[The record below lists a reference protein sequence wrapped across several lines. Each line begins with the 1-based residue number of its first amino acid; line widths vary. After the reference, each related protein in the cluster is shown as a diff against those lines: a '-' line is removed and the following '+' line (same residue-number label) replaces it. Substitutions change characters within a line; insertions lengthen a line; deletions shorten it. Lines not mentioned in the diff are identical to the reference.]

1 MNPRDYKVASELR
14 KRLAKALQL
23 IDFKVYGSKARGDD
37 DEFSDLD
44 VYVEVTTLDGKTKDI
59 ISEIAWEV
67 GLENSMVISPLVFS
81 VDEAENSAL
90 RASPILLNIKEEGIR
105 V

>member
-1 MNPRDYKVASELR
+1 MNPRDYKIASEL
-14 KRLAKALQL
+14 KRRLGEALEL

-44 VYVEVTTLDGKTKDI
+44 VFVEVTTLDGKTKDI

-81 VDEAENSAL
+81 VDETENSAL
-90 RASPILLNIKEEGIR
+90 RASPILLNIKEEGVR

>member
-1 MNPRDYKVASELR
+1 MNPRDYKIASEFKR
-14 KRLAKALQL
+14 RLAEAVELL
-23 IDFKVYGSKARGDD
+23 DFKVYGSKARGDD

-59 ISEIAWEV
+59 ISEIAWEI
-67 GLENSMVISPLVFS
+67 GLENSIVISPLVFS
-81 VDEAENSAL
+81 VDETRNSPL
-90 RASPILLNIKEEGIR
+90 RVSPILLNIKEEGVR

>member
-1 MNPRDYKVASELR
+1 MKPRDYEIAGEL
-14 KRLAKALQL
+14 KRRLEAAVDLT
-23 IDFKVYGSKARGDD
+23 DFKIFGSKARGDD

-44 VYVEVTTLDGKTKDI
+44 VFVEVGTLDRKVKDL

-67 GLENSMVISPLVFS
+67 GLENSTFISTLVFS
-81 VDEAENSAL
+81 VDEVENSAL
-90 RASPILLNIKEEGIR
+90 RASPILLNISEEGIR

>member
-1 MNPRDYKVASELR
+1 MNPRDYKIASEL
-14 KRLAKALQL
+14 KRRLGEALEL

-44 VYVEVTTLDGKTKDI
+44 VFVEVTTLDGKTKDI
-59 ISEIAWEV
+59 ISEIAWEL

-81 VDEAENSAL
+81 VDETEYSAL

>member
-1 MNPRDYKVASELR
+1 MNPRDYKIASEL
-14 KRLAKALQL
+14 KRRLGEALEL

-44 VYVEVTTLDGKTKDI
+44 VFVEVTTLDGKTKDI
-59 ISEIAWEV
+59 ISEIAWEL

-81 VDEAENSAL
+81 VDETENSAL

>member
-1 MNPRDYKVASELR
+1 MNPRDYKIASEL
-14 KRLAKALQL
+14 KRRLGEALEL
-23 IDFKVYGSKARGDD
+23 IEFKVYGSKARGDD

-44 VYVEVTTLDGKTKDI
+44 VFVEVTTLDGKTKDI

-81 VDEAENSAL
+81 VDETENSAL

>member
-1 MNPRDYKVASELR
+1 MNPRDYKIARELKR
-14 KRLAKALQL
+14 RLANAVEM

-44 VYVEVTTLDGKTKDI
+44 VFIEVVRLDKKTRDL
-59 ISEIAWEV
+59 ISEIAWEIS
-67 GLENSMVISPLVFS
+67 LENSIVISPLVFS
-81 VDEAENSAL
+81 VDETENSPL
-90 RASPILLNIKEEGIR
+90 RASPILRNIKEEGIR

>member
-1 MNPRDYKVASELR
+1 MNPRDYRIASEL
-14 KRLAKALQL
+14 KRRLGEAVELK
-23 IDFKVYGSKARGDD
+23 DFKVFGSKVRGDD

-44 VYVEVTTLDGKTKDI
+44 VFIEVSTLDDKTKDI

-67 GLENSMVISPLVFS
+67 GLENAIVISPLVFS
-81 VDEAENSAL
+81 VDETENSAL
-90 RASPILLNIKEEGIR
+90 RASPILLNINEEGIR

>member
-1 MNPRDYKVASELR
+1 MKPRDYKIALELKR
-14 KRLAKALQL
+14 RLAKAVEL

-59 ISEIAWEV
+59 ISEIAWEI
-67 GLENSMVISPLVFS
+67 GLANSMVISPLVFS
-81 VDEAENSAL
+81 VDETRNSPL
-90 RASPILLNIKEEGIR
+90 RASPILLNIKEEGVR